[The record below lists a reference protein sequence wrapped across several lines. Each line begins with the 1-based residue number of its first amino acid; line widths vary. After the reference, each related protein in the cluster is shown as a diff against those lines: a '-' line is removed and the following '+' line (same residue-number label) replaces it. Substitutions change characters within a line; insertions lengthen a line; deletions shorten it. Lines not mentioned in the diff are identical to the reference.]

1 MPKIDVKFL
10 SDQLTNYQTCPKP
23 KIKTMLPQILAV
35 DPMKKLPFLF
45 VS

>member
-1 MPKIDVKFL
+1 MFTN
-10 SDQLTNYQTCPKP
+10 QLTHYQTSPKP
-23 KIKTMLPQILAV
+23 KIKTMLPWVLAI